1 MDDTVVLT
9 NELKQAWRTLALEV
23 KKERKI
29 KIEAFYSTFSQTY
42 SLLSKHIAE
51 NSLDKSYVELI
62 AEAFLFANIKDEK
75 LDNTCL
81 AAFVLT
87 ERMLA
92 HCAFDSSPSVVES
105 STIYLVDARRE
116 VPLDFNDASESISK
130 LTKIFEDIYWKNIN
144 S

>member
-1 MDDTVVLT
+1 MDENIVLI
-9 NELKQAWRTLALEV
+9 NELKQAWSTLTLEV

-29 KIEAFYSTFSQTY
+29 KIENFYSTFSQTY
-42 SLLSKHIAE
+42 ALLSKHITE
-51 NSLDKSYVELI
+51 NALDKIYIELI

-92 HCAFDSSPSVVES
+92 QCAFASSPSAVES
-105 STIYLVDARRE
+105 STIYLLDARRE